1 MLNAFLRDIYSK
13 RQIIRDKVVPEDFVY
28 SSSGYLPQI
37 NEVMLPAG
45 VYARIAG
52 KDLCRT
58 RTARGWCSRTTCASP
73 SGAPYPLIA
82 RNITLRIAPDVY
94 AANNVRD
101 NRDYPAL
108 LSAAMA
114 YSP

>member
-1 MLNAFLRDIYSK
+1 MLNVFLRDIYSK
-13 RQIIRDKVVPEDFVY
+13 KQIIRDKVVPEDFVY

-52 KDLCRT
+52 EDLCRT

-82 RNITLRIAPDVY
+82 RNITFRITPDVY

-114 YSP
+114 YSS